1 MKKSLGLREDV
12 FLEALVSSSGL
23 TESSKQNGNTSAQ
36 RYYSSKMTDLST
48 AYQRKTHREHILDLP
63 DTYIGS
69 VTTAPEDVYLREN
82 ETFEAATIPVN
93 PGFYKLIDEL
103 LVNAHDQVVRLRSR
117 QSTNPVKTIEI
128 TCTAEAF
135 SIKND
140 GEPID
145 VAEHPEHK
153 TWIPQM
159 IFGELLTST
168 NYDKNEKKLVGGKNG
183 YGVKLVNIFARQ
195 MVVTVVDQPRNLIY
209 AQTFKNNMT
218 EVGTPIVRP
227 CKQKSYVCVDWTPDF
242 ARFGMTEIDEGMR
255 RLIERRVWDLAMT
268 LGKEVKVSWNGTA
281 VKCKNLTEYAKAFGC
296 ETVVYETPNERW
308 HIAVADTPADKLFSM
323 SFVNGIWTSKGGT
336 HIDAVT
342 NQVVA
347 HVVEYLE
354 TKKKVKVKPS
364 LVKDHLAIFVTS
376 MIENPSFTSQTKE
389 SLTTKVSAFGS
400 SYKLSDDALK
410 KIVTKLAIVPRILE
424 AQAAKDTKE
433 NSKTDGKKQSRIT
446 GIPKLDDATHAG
458 TKESAKCTLIL
469 TEGDSAKAM
478 ALSGL
483 SQEQRRFFGVYPL
496 KGKILNV
503 KDTSDSKVEQTK
515 EIAELKKIIGL
526 TSGKKYTDVKDLRY
540 GSVMIMTDQ
549 DLDGSHIRGLL
560 INLFHELWHELI
572 AIPGFLT
579 YMATPIVK
587 AHKNKEHRTF
597 YSQYEY
603 EQWRAGEGA
612 KGWKVKYYKGLGTST
627 RDEAKD
633 YFSKVNAVKF
643 DYDEKSD
650 KSIDLAFNKQ
660 RADDRKEW
668 LKSYDHTVL
677 VPAGNRVPYDDFIH
691 KDLIHFSYYNLERS
705 IPNMMDGLKTSQ
717 RKILYAAFKR
727 NLTAEIRVAQFAGYV
742 SEHTGY
748 HHGEASLNE
757 TIVGMAQ
764 DFMGSNNIPWLVP
777 QGQFGTRIQGG
788 KDAAS
793 PRYIHTYLQPRIR
806 KIVREEDFEI
816 LKYRDDDGLPVE
828 PEWYAPVLPMLL
840 VNGARGIG
848 TGYSTYIPPCD
859 PKVIKDKLMRK
870 IQAGHP
876 LRSDT
881 YPLVPYFEGFKGTY
895 TADGVVG
902 VYRKEKDDFV
912 VTELPPG
919 TWTSDYREWLE
930 KELAEGR
937 IKDFTDTSTDQ
948 DINIRIKGIDEKVL
962 VKSLTEKVKTTN
974 MHAFNS
980 QGVITKYE
988 TLTDILCEFWGVRI
1002 NLYETRR
1009 EHQIKT
1015 LRAKLPYHVNVVR
1028 FIRDQIQDEPEVVLK
1043 KKSLKECDDILGEHE
1058 YQHIDGSYEYIM
1070 RLPVSAF
1077 TSEKIAKH
1085 EKDMADLKT
1094 EIARLEN
1101 TNAER
1106 MWLADLEAV

>member
-1 MKKSLGLREDV
+1 
-12 FLEALVSSSGL
+12 
-23 TESSKQNGNTSAQ
+23 
-36 RYYSSKMTDLST
+36 MTDLST

-69 VTTAPEDVYLREN
+69 VTTTDEDVFLRDDDS
-82 ETFEAATIPVN
+82 FKPATIPVN

-103 LVNAHDQVVRLRSR
+103 LVNAHDQVVRLRQKKSE
-117 QSTNPVKTIEI
+117 NPVKTIEI
-128 TCTAEAF
+128 TCSPQGF

-153 TWIPQM
+153 VWIPQM

-183 YGVKLVNIFARQ
+183 YGVKLVNIFAKE
-195 MVVTVVDQPRNLIY
+195 MKVVVVDQARGLTYN
-209 AQTFKNNMT
+209 QSFENNMT
-218 EVGTPIVRP
+218 KIGTPKVT
-227 CKQKSYVCVDWTPDF
+227 KSKGKSSVCVEWTPDF
-242 ARFGMTEIDEGMR
+242 ARFGMTQITEGMIQ
-255 RLIERRVWDLAMT
+255 LVERRVWDLAMT
-268 LGKEVKVSWNGTA
+268 LGKDVKVSWNGTVA
-281 VKCKNLTEYAKAFGC
+281 KCKNLTDYAKGFGC
-296 ETVVYETPNERW
+296 ESVVYETPNERW
-308 HIAVADTPADKLFSM
+308 HIAIADSPTDKAFSM

-336 HIDAVT
+336 HVDSVT

-347 HVVEYLE
+347 HIVDYLE

-364 LVKDHLAIFVTS
+364 LVKDHLAIFITS

-389 SLTTKVSAFGS
+389 TLTTKASAFGS
-400 SYKLSDDALK
+400 SPKLSEECLK
-410 KIVTKLAIVPRILE
+410 KVVSKLAIVPKILE
-424 AQAAKDTKE
+424 AQSAKDAKD

-483 SQEQRRFFGVYPL
+483 SQEQRKFFGVYPL
-496 KGKILNV
+496 KGKVLNV
-503 KDTSDSKVEQTK
+503 KDTSDAKVEHTK
-515 EIAELKKIIGL
+515 EIAELKKILGL
-526 TSGKKYTDVKDLRY
+526 TSAKKYTDVKDLRY
-540 GSVMIMTDQ
+540 GSIMIMTDQ

-587 AHKNKEHRTF
+587 ANKGKESRIF

-603 EQWRAGEGA
+603 EQWRAGEGS

-633 YFSKVNAVKF
+633 YFGKVNAVKF
-643 DYDEKSD
+643 NYDDRSD
-650 KSIDLAFNKQ
+650 ESIELAFNKQ
-660 RADDRKEW
+660 RADDRKTW
-668 LKSYDHTVL
+668 LKGYDRTAL
-677 VPAGNRVPYDDFIH
+677 IPSGNQLRYDEFIH
-691 KDLIHFSYYNLERS
+691 KDLVHFSYYNLERS

-727 NLTAEIRVAQFAGYV
+727 NLTQEIRVAQFAGYV

-757 TIVGMAQ
+757 TIIGMAQ
-764 DFMGSNNIPWLVP
+764 DFMGANNIPWLVP

-793 PRYIHTYLQPRIR
+793 PRYIHTYLQPRVR
-806 KIVREEDFEI
+806 KIIREEDFEI

-828 PEWYAPVLPMLL
+828 PEWYAPVLPMIL

-848 TGYSTYIPPCD
+848 TGYSTYIPQCD
-859 PKVIKDKLMRK
+859 PKVIKRMLLNKLK
-870 IQAGHP
+870 NGTE
-876 LRSDT
+876 LDT
-881 YPLVPYFEGFKGTY
+881 EKLVPYFEGFKGTY
-895 TADGVVG
+895 TDEGAVG
-902 VYRKEKDDFV
+902 VFKKEKDEYV

-919 TWTSDYREWLE
+919 TWTADYREWLE

-937 IKDFTDTSTDQ
+937 IKDFVDTSTDQ
-948 DINIRIKGIDEKVL
+948 DIHIRIKGIDDKVL
-962 VKSLTEKVKTTN
+962 VKSLTEKIKTTN
-974 MHAFNS
+974 MHAFNHK
-980 QGVITKYE
+980 GIITKYE
-988 TLTDILCEFWGVRI
+988 TLNDILAEFYDVRPGI
-1002 NLYETRR
+1002 YEKRR
-1009 EHQIKT
+1009 LHQIKI
-1015 LRAKLPYHVNVVR
+1015 LQDKFPYHKNVVK
-1028 FIRDQIQDEPEVVLK
+1028 FIRDQIKDTPEVNLK
-1043 KKSLKECDDILGEHE
+1043 KKSLKECDEILQKNKYEM
-1058 YQHIDGSYEYIM
+1058 IDGSYEYIM
-1070 RLPVSAF
+1070 KLPVSAF
-1077 TSEKIAKH
+1077 TTEKITKH
-1085 EKDMADLKT
+1085 EKDMQDILA
-1094 EIARLEN
+1094 EIGRLEK
-1101 TNAER
+1101 TTWRE
-1106 MWLADLEAV
+1106 MWIADLEAL

>member
-1 MKKSLGLREDV
+1 
-12 FLEALVSSSGL
+12 
-23 TESSKQNGNTSAQ
+23 
-36 RYYSSKMTDLST
+36 MTDLST

-69 VTTAPEDVYLREN
+69 VTTTNEEVFLRDEDGFKAE
-82 ETFEAATIPVN
+82 TIPVN

-117 QSTNPVKTIEI
+117 QSTNPVKNIDIDCGATL
-128 TCTAEAF
+128 F

-183 YGVKLVNIFARQ
+183 YGVKLVNIFADE
-195 MVVTVVDQPRNLIY
+195 MVITVVDQPRGLKY
-209 AQTFKNNMT
+209 KQRFRKNMT
-218 EVGTPIVRP
+218 EIEKPIVTEN
-227 CKQKSYVCVDWTPDF
+227 KGKSSVQVIWTPDF
-242 ARFGMTEIDEGMR
+242 KRFGMQCIDSGMM

-268 LGKEVKVSWNGTA
+268 LGKEVKVTLNGTA
-281 VKCKNLTEYAKAFGC
+281 VKCKNLTDYAKGFGC
-296 ETVVYETPNERW
+296 DTVLYETPNERW
-308 HIAVADTPADKLFSM
+308 HIAIADSPVDKQFSM

-336 HIDAVT
+336 HVDTVT
-342 NQVVA
+342 NQVVG
-347 HVVEYLE
+347 HIVEYLE

-364 LVKDHLAIFVTS
+364 LVKDHLAVFITS

-389 SLTTKVSAFGS
+389 TLTTKSSAFGS
-400 SYKLSDDALK
+400 SPKLSEEFLK
-410 KIVTKLAIVPRILE
+410 KVVSKLAIVPKLLE
-424 AQAAKDTKE
+424 AQSAKDAKD

-446 GIPKLDDATHAG
+446 GIPKLDDAISAG
-458 TKESAKCTLIL
+458 TKDSAKCTLIL

-483 SQEQRRFFGVYPL
+483 SQEQRKFFGVYPL
-496 KGKILNV
+496 KGKVLNV
-503 KDTSDSKVEQTK
+503 KDTSDAQVEQTK
-515 EIAELKKIIGL
+515 EIAELKKILGL

-540 GSVMIMTDQ
+540 GSIMIMTDQ

-572 AIPGFLT
+572 AIPGFIT

-587 AHKNKEHRTF
+587 AHRVRGGAKGDVENRIF

-603 EQWRAGEGA
+603 EQWREGEGA

-633 YFSKVNAVKF
+633 YFSKVNAVRF
-643 DYDEKSD
+643 DYDDKSD

-668 LKSYDHTVL
+668 LKGYDRTIL
-677 VPAGNRVPYDDFIH
+677 IPTGNHLPYDDFIH

-705 IPNMMDGLKTSQ
+705 IPNVMDGLKTSQ

-727 NLTAEIRVAQFAGYV
+727 NLTQEIRVAQFAGYV

-757 TIVGMAQ
+757 TIIGMAQ

-806 KIVREEDFEI
+806 KIVCEEDFPI

-840 VNGARGIG
+840 INGARGIG
-848 TGYSTYIPPCD
+848 TGYSTYIPQCN
-859 PKVIKDKLMRK
+859 PKVIKDMIVDHVKNTT
-870 IQAGHP
+870 P
-876 LRSDT
+876 LST
-881 YPLVPYFEGFKGTY
+881 KPLTPYFEGFKGTY
-895 TADGVVG
+895 TEEGVMG
-902 VYRKEKDDFV
+902 VFKKVKDEYV

-919 TWTSDYREWLE
+919 TWTADYREWLE

-948 DINIRIKGIDEKVL
+948 QINIVIKGIDEKVL

-974 MHAFNS
+974 MHAFNHK
-980 QGVITKYE
+980 GIITKYA
-988 TLTDILCEFWGVRI
+988 TLNDILEEFVTVRRG
-1002 NLYETRR
+1002 LYEDRR
-1009 EHQIKT
+1009 RHQLGVIA
-1015 LRAKLPYHVNVVR
+1015 AKLPYHENVVR
-1028 FIRDQIQDEPEVVLK
+1028 FIKDQISDKPKVVLK
-1043 KKSLKECDDILGEHE
+1043 KKSLKECDEILKQNQYEL
-1058 YQHIDGSYEYIM
+1058 INDSYDYILS
-1070 RLPVSAF
+1070 LPVSAF
-1077 TSEKIAKH
+1077 TLEKIKKH
-1085 EKDMADLKT
+1085 EDDRINLKVQQEDLEKT
-1094 EIARLEN
+1094 TWRE
-1101 TNAER
+1101 
-1106 MWLADLEAV
+1106 MWLADLEVI

>member
-1 MKKSLGLREDV
+1 
-12 FLEALVSSSGL
+12 
-23 TESSKQNGNTSAQ
+23 
-36 RYYSSKMTDLST
+36 MTDLST

-69 VTTAPEDVYLREN
+69 VTTTNEEVFLRDEDGFKAE
-82 ETFEAATIPVN
+82 TIPVN

-103 LVNAHDQVVRLRSR
+103 LVNAHDQVIRLRSR
-117 QSTNPVKTIEI
+117 QSTNPVKNIDIDCGATL
-128 TCTAEAF
+128 F

-183 YGVKLVNIFARQ
+183 YGVKLVNIFADE
-195 MVVTVVDQPRNLIY
+195 MVVTVVDQPRGLKY
-209 AQTFKNNMT
+209 KQRFRKNMT
-218 EVGTPIVRP
+218 EIEKPIVTEN
-227 CKQKSYVCVDWTPDF
+227 KGKSSVQVIWTPDF
-242 ARFGMTEIDEGMR
+242 KRFGMQSIDAGMM

-268 LGKEVKVSWNGTA
+268 LGKEVKVTLNGTA
-281 VKCKNLTEYAKAFGC
+281 VKCKNLTDYAKGFGC
-296 ETVVYETPNERW
+296 DTVLYETPNERW
-308 HIAVADTPADKLFSM
+308 HIAIADSPVDKQFSM

-336 HIDAVT
+336 HVDAVT
-342 NQVVA
+342 NQVVG
-347 HVVEYLE
+347 HIVEYLE

-364 LVKDHLAIFVTS
+364 LVKDHLAVFITS

-389 SLTTKVSAFGS
+389 TLTTKASAFGS
-400 SYKLSDDALK
+400 SPKLSEEFLK
-410 KIVTKLAIVPRILE
+410 KVVSKLAIVPKLLE
-424 AQAAKDTKE
+424 AQSAKDAKD

-446 GIPKLDDATHAG
+446 GIPKLDDAISAG
-458 TKESAKCTLIL
+458 TKDSAKCTLIL

-483 SQEQRRFFGVYPL
+483 SQEQRKFFGVYPL
-496 KGKILNV
+496 KGKVLNV
-503 KDTSDSKVEQTK
+503 KDTSDAKVEQTK
-515 EIAELKKIIGL
+515 EIAELKKILGL

-540 GSVMIMTDQ
+540 GSIMIMTDQ

-572 AIPGFLT
+572 AIPGFIT

-587 AHKNKEHRTF
+587 ANKGKENRIF

-603 EQWRAGEGA
+603 EQWREGEGA

-633 YFSKVNAVKF
+633 YFSKVNAVRF
-643 DYDEKSD
+643 DYDDKSD

-668 LKSYDHTVL
+668 LKAYDRTTL
-677 VPAGNRVPYDDFIH
+677 IPTGNHLPYDDFIH

-705 IPNMMDGLKTSQ
+705 IPNVMDGLKTSQ

-727 NLTAEIRVAQFAGYV
+727 NLTQEIRVAQFAGYV

-757 TIVGMAQ
+757 TIIGMAQ
-764 DFMGSNNIPWLVP
+764 DFMGANNIPWLVP

-806 KIVREEDFEI
+806 KIVCEEDFPI

-840 VNGARGIG
+840 INGARGIG
-848 TGYSTYIPPCD
+848 TGYSTYIPQCN
-859 PKVIKDKLMRK
+859 PKVIKEMIVDHVKNTT
-870 IQAGHP
+870 P
-876 LRSDT
+876 LST
-881 YPLVPYFEGFKGTY
+881 KPLTPYFEGFKGTY
-895 TADGVVG
+895 TEEGVMG
-902 VYRKEKDDFV
+902 VFKKVKDEYI

-919 TWTSDYREWLE
+919 TWTADYREWLE
-930 KELAEGR
+930 KELVEGR

-948 DINIRIKGIDEKVL
+948 QINIVIKGIDEKVL

-974 MHAFNS
+974 MHAFNHK
-980 QGVITKYE
+980 GIITKYA
-988 TLTDILCEFWGVRI
+988 TLNDILEEFVVVRRG
-1002 NLYETRR
+1002 LYEDRR
-1009 EHQIKT
+1009 RHQLGVIA
-1015 LRAKLPYHVNVVR
+1015 AKLPYHENVVR
-1028 FIRDQIQDEPEVVLK
+1028 FIKDQISDKPKVVLK
-1043 KKSLKECDDILGEHE
+1043 KKSLKECDEILKQNQYEL
-1058 YQHIDGSYEYIM
+1058 INDSYDYILS
-1070 RLPVSAF
+1070 LPVSAF
-1077 TSEKIAKH
+1077 TLEKIKKH
-1085 EKDMADLKT
+1085 EDDRINLKVQQ
-1094 EIARLEN
+1094 EELEK
-1101 TNAER
+1101 TTWRE
-1106 MWLADLEAV
+1106 MWLADLEVV

>member
-1 MKKSLGLREDV
+1 
-12 FLEALVSSSGL
+12 
-23 TESSKQNGNTSAQ
+23 
-36 RYYSSKMTDLST
+36 MTDLST

-69 VTTAPEDVYLREN
+69 VTTAPEEVYLRDGDE
-82 ETFEAATIPVN
+82 FKSATIPVN

-103 LVNAHDQVVRLRSR
+103 LVNAHDQVVRLRGR

-183 YGVKLVNIFARQ
+183 YGVKLVNIFAKQ

-218 EVGTPIVRP
+218 DVGTPIVRP

-296 ETVVYETPNERW
+296 ETVIYETPNERW
-308 HIAVADTPADKLFSM
+308 NIAVADTPADKLFSM

-424 AQAAKDTKE
+424 AQSAKDTKE

-483 SQEQRRFFGVYPL
+483 SQEQRKFFGVYPL

-633 YFSKVNAVKF
+633 YFSKVNAVRF

-668 LKSYDHTVL
+668 LKGYDHTVL
-677 VPAGNRVPYDDFIH
+677 VPTGNRVPYDDFVH

-806 KIVREEDFEI
+806 KIIREEDFPV

-840 VNGARGIG
+840 VNGSRGIG

-859 PKVIKDKLMRK
+859 PKVIKKKLISK
-870 IQAGHP
+870 IRTERP
-876 LRSDT
+876 LRSDP
-881 YPLVPYFEGFKGTY
+881 PLVPYFEGFKGTY
-895 TADGVVG
+895 TEDGVVG
-902 VYRKEKDDFV
+902 VYRKDKEDFV

-948 DINIRIKGIDEKVL
+948 DINIRIKGIDEKAL
-962 VKSLTEKVKTTN
+962 VKSLTEKVRTTN

-980 QGVITKYE
+980 KGVITKYE
-988 TLTDILCEFWGVRI
+988 TLTDILCEFWTVRI

-1009 EHQIKT
+1009 AYQIKT
-1015 LRAKLPYHVNVVR
+1015 LNEKLPYHVNVVR
-1028 FIRDQIQDEPEVVLK
+1028 FIRDQITDEPEANLK
-1043 KKSLKECDDILGEHE
+1043 KKTLEECNNILGELE
-1058 YQHIDGSYEYIM
+1058 YQHVDGSYEYIM

-1085 EKDMADLKT
+1085 EKDMVDLKT

-1101 TNAER
+1101 TNAEK
-1106 MWLADLEAV
+1106 MWLADLEEV